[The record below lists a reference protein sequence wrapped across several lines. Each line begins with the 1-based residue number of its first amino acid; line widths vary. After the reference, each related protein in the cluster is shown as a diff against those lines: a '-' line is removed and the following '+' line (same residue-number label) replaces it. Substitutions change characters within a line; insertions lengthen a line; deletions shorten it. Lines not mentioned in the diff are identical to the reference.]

1 MAGEHPSV
9 FVKRVCRAQRIPASA
24 FTNELF
30 PDRKWLASFLE
41 GFDDL
46 AAPKYIY
53 SLAYVLK
60 TPPAVIRRWQENYR
74 RGSTVPRKP
83 KPQPQPGDD
92 ERRAHARER
101 YRQRQEERK
110 KWNPES
116 DIPITDWAEKC

>member
-83 KPQPQPGDD
+83 KPHLTWQAACASEPSIYFYDLSC
-92 ERRAHARER
+92 
-101 YRQRQEERK
+101 YSI
-110 KWNPES
+110 WM
-116 DIPITDWAEKC
+116 KCAAPFE